1 MEYRTKPG
9 RKKSGIRVMKENRAT
24 LILEDIYLSFG
35 GVKALTGVDMDIE
48 KGEIMALIGPN
59 GSGKTSILNSIS
71 GFYRPQR
78 GDIYFERK
86 RINNLKPSKIAAMGV
101 ARTFQNLALY
111 SGLSTVDNLL
121 AGRHVKMRQSLLA
134 GLLYFGPGLRSEVKH
149 RIQVEYI
156 MDFLELQPYRHKQVG
171 ILPYGVR
178 KRVELGRALA
188 MEPKVLLLDEPMAG
202 MNMEEKEDMARFV
215 LDIKE
220 AKCETVIKE
229 SPAIVLVEHEMD
241 VVMDI
246 SDRVVTLDWGKKI
259 AEGTPDDIKDNP
271 AVIKAYLGE

>member
-1 MEYRTKPG
+1 MKTK
-9 RKKSGIRVMKENRAT
+9 KDILNLEGIH
-24 LILEDIYLSFG
+24 LSFG
-35 GVKALTGVDMDIE
+35 GVQALSGMDLDIRRD
-48 KGEIMALIGPN
+48 EILAIIGPN

-71 GFYRPQR
+71 GFYRPQK
-78 GDIYFERK
+78 GNIYFQEK
-86 RINNLKPSKIAAMGV
+86 RINDLKPSKIAAMGI

-111 SGLSTVDNLL
+111 TGLSTVDNLL
-121 AGRHVKMRQSLLA
+121 AGRHIKMKQSFLS
-134 GLLYFGPGLRSEVKH
+134 GLFYFGLALRSEVEH
-149 RIQVEYI
+149 RRQVEYI
-156 MDFLELQPYRHKQVG
+156 MDFLELQPYRHQYVG

-215 LDIKE
+215 LDIRE
-220 AKCETVIKE
+220 AKWESVIKE

-246 SDRVVTLDWGKKI
+246 SDRVVTLDWGRKI
-259 AEGTPDDIKDNP
+259 AEGTPDEIKEDP
-271 AVIKAYLGE
+271 AVIKAYLGA

>member
-1 MEYRTKPG
+1 MHQDG
-9 RKKSGIRVMKENRAT
+9 VVLT
-24 LILEDIYLSFG
+24 LKDIHLSFG
-35 GVKALTGVDMDIE
+35 GVKALVGIDIDI
-48 KGEIMALIGPN
+48 KKDEILALIGPN

-78 GDIYFERK
+78 GNISFLGK
-86 RINNLKPSKIAAMGV
+86 RINKLKPSKIAAMGM

-111 SGLSTVDNLL
+111 TGLSAVDNLL
-121 AGRHVKMRQSLLA
+121 SGRHIMMKQSFLS
-134 GLLYFGPGLRSEVKH
+134 GFFYFGTALKTEIEH
-149 RIQVEYI
+149 REQVEYI
-156 MDFLELQPYRHKQVG
+156 MDFLELEPYRHQHVG

-178 KRVELGRALA
+178 KRIELGRALA

-202 MNMEEKEDMARFV
+202 MNMEEKEDMARYV

-220 AKCETVIKE
+220 AKWETVIKE

-246 SDRVVTLDWGKKI
+246 ADRVVALDWGKKI
-259 AEGTPDDIKDNP
+259 AEGIPDEIKDNQD
-271 AVIKAYLGE
+271 VIKAYLGEEEY

>member
-1 MEYRTKPG
+1 VNSENLQ
-9 RKKSGIRVMKENRAT
+9 KSGIRVMQENKTT
-24 LILEDIYLSFG
+24 LSLEDIHLSFG
-35 GVKALTGVDMDIE
+35 GIQALAGVDMDIE

-78 GDIYFERK
+78 GDIYLEKK

-111 SGLSTVDNLL
+111 SGVSTVDNLL
-121 AGRHVKMRQSLLA
+121 CGRHVKMRQSLLA
-134 GLLYFGPGLRSEVKH
+134 GLLYFGPGLRSEVRH

-156 MDFLELQPYRHKQVG
+156 MDFLELQPYRHTQVG

-178 KRVELGRALA
+178 KRIELGRALA

-202 MNMEEKEDMARFV
+202 MNMEEKEDMARFI

-220 AKCETVIKE
+220 AKWETVIKE

-259 AEGTPDDIKDNP
+259 AEGTPGAIKDDP
-271 AVIKAYLGE
+271 TVIKAYLGE